1 MSENSNA
8 PDAPIRVVV
17 PGAIVAWKRAQ
28 RRRLGNG
35 AVITFTDRDVEA
47 YHATVRMAAERAMN
61 GRPPLDG
68 AVEMTITAVFGVPA
82 SWSRKRQAQALAGTL
97 AKVTKP
103 DIENSVKGAMDALQS
118 VAYCDDRQIVK
129 LSAQKVYGDRPRL
142 EIVLS
147 PRYEQFQLPS

>member
-1 MSENSNA
+1 MAPSRSSYRAPSYPGNA
-8 PDAPIRVVV
+8 P
-17 PGAIVAWKRAQ
+17 Q
-28 RRRLGNG
+28 RRRMANG
-35 AVITFTDRDVEA
+35 AVITFTDTTVEA
-47 YHATVRMAAERAMN
+47 YHAVVRMAAERAMN

-68 AVEMTITAVFGVPA
+68 AIEMTITVVFRVPA

-118 VAYCDDRQIVK
+118 VVYLDDRQIVS
-129 LSAQKVYGDRPRL
+129 LTARKVYGDRPRL

-147 PRYEQFQLPS
+147 PR